1 MPEKKKLDNVFYV
14 IDIDDIIEIILATD
28 IFVLPNIGDRVIIDI
43 NSIPEQEVEIR
54 NFIHLHG
61 SNYTVEKI
69 RQDSCQQPGSNLLE
83 QWELVFLK
91 LQKKVSS
98 FKIAR

>member
-14 IDIDDIIEIILATD
+14 IDIDYIIEIILATD

-43 NSIPEQEVEIR
+43 NSIPKEEVEIR
-54 NFIHLHG
+54 DFINLHG

-91 LQKKVSS
+91 PKEKNMALEV
-98 FKIAR
+98 